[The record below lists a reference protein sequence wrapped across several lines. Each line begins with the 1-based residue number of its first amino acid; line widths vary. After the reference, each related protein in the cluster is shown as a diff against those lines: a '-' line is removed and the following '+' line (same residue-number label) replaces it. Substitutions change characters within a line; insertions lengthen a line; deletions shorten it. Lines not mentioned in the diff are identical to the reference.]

1 MDILKA
7 DRTSLE
13 ELYAQLTAEYEKLR
27 GLGLKLDMSRGK
39 PARDQL
45 DLCEPMLTVL
55 SHNDQMQDG
64 KTDVRNYG
72 VLEGIPSCR
81 ALFATKRPLRWVT
94 MLSCRALELP
104 EVILDK
110 TSRTLAEAVRI
121 WRRI

>member
-1 MDILKA
+1 MNILTANRKN
-7 DRTSLE
+7 LE
-13 ELYAQLTAEYEKLR
+13 TLHAQLTAEYARLR

-72 VLEGIPSCR
+72 AVSYTHLTLPTMACWR
-81 ALFATKRPLRWVT
+81 ASPPAGRFLRISWR
-94 MLSCRALELP
+94 SRW
-104 EVILDK
+104 K
-110 TSRTLAEAVRI
+110 TSSPGAAPA
-121 WRRI
+121 

>member
-1 MDILKA
+1 MNILTA
-7 DRTSLE
+7 DRKSLE
-13 ELYAQLTAEYEKLR
+13 TLHAQLTAEYARLR

-81 ALFATKRPLRWVT
+81 ALFADI
-94 MLSCRALELP
+94 M
-104 EVILDK
+104 EVPVENVI
-110 TSRTLAEAVRI
+110 AGAAPA
-121 WRRI
+121 